1 MVTIKKGNI
10 FTTHAQ
16 TIVNTVN
23 CVGVMGA
30 GIAFEFRLRYPQ
42 MYQKYQEL
50 CFAKQISIG
59 KLWIYPANDRLIL
72 NFPTKQ
78 DWKFPSKK
86 EYLHL
91 GLQKFVQTY
100 ASKNISSV
108 AFPLLGADKGG
119 IDPNE
124 SLSIMQHYLEQ
135 CNCDV
140 EIWQFDPFAED
151 DLYASFKTLFSK
163 VDDLT
168 LKNESGIKPHIIRK
182 IRDAIECENIHSISG
197 ILRIKGVGEVSLEK
211 LFHYVIH
218 ASKHPQSLFDFDE
231 PSVLNSSQILDTIS
245 DENS

>member
-1 MVTIKKGNI
+1 MIKIKKGNI
-10 FTTHAQ
+10 FTTKCH

-23 CVGVMGA
+23 CIGVMGA

-59 KLWIYPANDRLIL
+59 KLWLYPANDRLIL

-86 EYLHL
+86 EYLHQ

-100 ASKNISSV
+100 ASKNISSI

-119 IDPNE
+119 IDSNE

-135 CNCDV
+135 CHCDV
-140 EIWQFDPFAED
+140 EIWHFDPLAED

-163 VDDLT
+163 LDDVT
-168 LKNESGIKPHIIRK
+168 LQKESGLRPNIILK

-197 ILRIKGVGEVSLEK
+197 MLRIKGVGEVSLEK

-218 ASKHPQSLFDFDE
+218 ASKRPLSLFDFDE
-231 PSVLNSSQILDTIS
+231 PSSLNSSQILDSIS
-245 DENS
+245 NENS